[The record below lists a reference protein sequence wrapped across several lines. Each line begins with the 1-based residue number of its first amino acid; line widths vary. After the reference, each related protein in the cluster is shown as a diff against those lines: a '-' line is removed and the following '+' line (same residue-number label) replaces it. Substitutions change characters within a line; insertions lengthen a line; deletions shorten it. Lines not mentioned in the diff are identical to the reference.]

1 MNIQTNSTTRKI
13 GVGIIGLSAD
23 GGWAAAAHY
32 PSLSKLSDL
41 FTIKGLTASSM
52 AKAEKSSQKYGVPFY
67 SDNAAVLAARDDID
81 LLVVAVNLPQHQAL
95 IEQIAPSGKA
105 IYCEWPL
112 GVNPAQSQAI
122 ADVVARHRCR
132 SFIGL
137 QALTSPYVRK
147 IQEILFDSAT
157 GKVISCTVAGNDPA
171 RGKHIDARYRY
182 AQLQENG
189 VNTLT
194 IPFAHLLAALRYW
207 FGDLAKM
214 SALTAC
220 QYPQVTIADSSEI
233 VQRTATDHVFFQA
246 QTAAGALV
254 SAVYRGGAGRLHME
268 IECEHLT
275 LVITANTG
283 HVQYEPLQIE
293 IRQEDKS
300 EILPAASVAA
310 ENLCD
315 TYRAVYADLQKGT
328 QHVPDFS
335 YAVAH
340 QRILFELAED
350 A

>member
-1 MNIQTNSTTRKI
+1 MNTQTNSTTRKI

-52 AKAEKSSQKYGVPFY
+52 AKAETAAQKYGVPFY
-67 SDNAAVLAARDDID
+67 SDDAAALAARDDID

-112 GVNPAQSQAI
+112 GVNPAQSQEI
-122 ADVVARHRCR
+122 TDVAARHHCR

-137 QALTSPYVRK
+137 QTLTSPYIRK
-147 IQEILFDSAT
+147 IQEILSDSAT
-157 GKVISCTVAGNDPA
+157 GKVISCTVVGGDPS

-189 VNTLT
+189 VSTLT

-207 FGDLAKM
+207 FGDLVNM

-220 QYPQVTIADSSEI
+220 QYPQVTIAGSNEI

-246 QTAAGALV
+246 QTAAGVLIN
-254 SAVYRGGAGRLHME
+254 AVYRGGTSQMRME
-268 IECEHLT
+268 IVCEHLT
-275 LVITANTG
+275 LVITANSG
-283 HVQYEPLQIE
+283 HVQFEPLQIE
-293 IRQEDKS
+293 IRREDKS
-300 EILPAASVAA
+300 EILPATSVAA

-315 TYRAVYADLQKGT
+315 TYRAVYADLQNGT

-340 QRILFELAED
+340 QRILFELAGGV
-350 A
+350 